1 MCANPPGIE
10 WEAVNHY
17 SWFFPQGSEQDR
29 MESQY
34 IRLHRLRY
42 NSNPFGFFL
51 LSKGLHCS
59 FYQITKN

>member
-17 SWFFPQGSEQDR
+17 SWFFPQGSEQGR

-42 NSNPFGFFL
+42 NSNPFGSSYFQEDYTPVF
-51 LSKGLHCS
+51 
-59 FYQITKN
+59 TKQQ